1 MMAKIAPVDSQ
12 KRWNEKFIDTIK
24 DLDAAEAS
32 LNLNCLQL
40 NTLRVNISSILLYS
54 VSFNFALSCIRS
66 YHGCSYLDTC
76 LCFDDRM
83 LFCLK

>member
-40 NTLRVNISSILLYS
+40 NTLRVNIYSNLLY
-54 VSFNFALSCIRS
+54 VLCI
-66 YHGCSYLDTC
+66 
-76 LCFDDRM
+76 FQ
-83 LFCLK
+83 FCCIMHTFIS

>member
-40 NTLRVNISSILLYS
+40 NTLRVNISSILLYYISSILLYHAYVHTMS
-54 VSFNFALSCIRS
+54 VHILTRVFAFMTGYFSI
-66 YHGCSYLDTC
+66 
-76 LCFDDRM
+76 
-83 LFCLK
+83 

>member
-40 NTLRVNISSILLYS
+40 NTLRVNISSILLYHAYVHTMS
-54 VSFNFALSCIRS
+54 VHILTRVFAFMTGYFSI
-66 YHGCSYLDTC
+66 
-76 LCFDDRM
+76 
-83 LFCLK
+83 